1 MNIGFGC
8 YRINEL
14 VEEHRQS
21 LSKALLAGVNVI
33 DTSANYADG
42 GSESLI
48 GNVVAELT
56 ASGNIER
63 KNITLITKGGYIQGK
78 NLTVAREKRSRG
90 NAFRDVIEFNE
101 KLWHSISPDFLEDQF
116 QRQFERL
123 KVEYVDTYLLHN
135 PEYSLSFRNSSGAS
149 LEENR
154 NLFYGRV
161 EKAFEFLEDKVR
173 EGRIRDYGISSNTF
187 VSYKESTEFVS
198 LERCIA
204 AAEKVAGSGN
214 HFRSVQFPLNL
225 FEGGAVT
232 VRNNSDSTKTVL
244 EYARERGMK
253 VYVNRPLNAIMSTG
267 LVRLADFKADD
278 FREKDFIRQN
288 ELVKQMEADITNE
301 ILPREGV
308 EGDELKLISDKF
320 TTGRMIY
327 ENWKF
332 FGSIEHL
339 NDMIMQTYTPAI
351 SEISHFAEGR
361 RSNENLFMRVQ
372 KYVHECHKLMNFVSN
387 YYKLRA
393 GKRAQFIHGL
403 INEHLPPGYHGLS
416 LARKAL
422 LVTASVRGVS
432 SVLLG
437 MRKPG
442 YVDDALEVMKLRS
455 IENAEEIIR
464 HASSEILNI
473 KN

>member
-14 VEEHRQS
+14 VEDHRQS
-21 LSKALLAGVNVI
+21 LSKALLGGVNVI

-48 GNVVAELT
+48 GNVLAELIS
-56 ASGNIER
+56 SGSIER
-63 KNITLITKGGYIQGK
+63 RNITLITKGGYIQGR
-78 NLTVAREKRSRG
+78 NLAVAREQRSRG
-90 NAFRDVIEFNE
+90 NPFRDVIEFNE

-116 QRQFERL
+116 RRQFERL
-123 KVEYVDTYLLHN
+123 KVDYADTYLLHN
-135 PEYSLSFRNSSGAS
+135 PEYSLSFRTSAGAS

-154 NLFYGRV
+154 SIFYDRV
-161 EKAFEFLEDKVR
+161 EKAFEFLEEKVR
-173 EGRIRDYGISSNTF
+173 QGRIRDYGISSNTF
-187 VSYKESTEFVS
+187 VSYRESTEFVS
-198 LERCIA
+198 LERCVS

-232 VRNNSDSTKTVL
+232 VRNNSDSSKTVL
-244 EYARERGMK
+244 DYAAERGMK
-253 VYVNRPLNAIMSTG
+253 VYVNRPLNSIMSTG
-267 LVRLADFKADD
+267 LVRLADFRADD

-288 ELVKQMEADITNE
+288 ELVKQMEADMTQE

-308 EGDELKLISDKF
+308 EGDELKLISGKF
-320 TTGRMIY
+320 NTGRLIY

-339 NDMIMQTYTPAI
+339 NDMIMQVYTPSI
-351 SEISHFAEGR
+351 SEISHFAESR
-361 RSNENLFMRVQ
+361 RSNENLYLHIL

-403 INEHLPPGYHGLS
+403 INEHLPPELHGLS

-422 LVTASVRGVS
+422 LITASVPGVS

-442 YVDDALEVMKLRS
+442 YVEDALEVMKLTK
-455 IENAEEIIR
+455 IENAEEIIKR
-464 HASSEILNI
+464 ASSEILNI
-473 KN
+473 RS